1 MKNGMQQTR
10 KQILWGL
17 LIVAAG
23 VAFLMNRE
31 DMLEVSM
38 LWTWWPVIL
47 LIFGL
52 NNMILPADGKQFM
65 DGLGQVAFAAWFY
78 AASEHLW
85 GLTFFNSWPILVVVA
100 GVCLVLQ
107 PLANKFFDS
116 KSKEM

>member
-38 LWTWWPVIL
+38 LWTYWPVIL

-78 AASEHLW
+78 AANERLW